1 MYRTPQA
8 RTAAHRFDQLV
19 AQGEI
24 QLNTADYPLDDDSKA
39 EILADF
45 APQFANTLLALAADC
60 LVDGTSSHLTLGEL
74 IAQHLPDL
82 ATRVELVKQLEQK
95 QENQAYEQQ
104 RKEYVDSYLDYEAS
118 QY

>member
-8 RTAAHRFDQLV
+8 RAAAHRFDQLV

-24 QLNTADYPLDDDSKA
+24 QLNPADYPLDADYKA

-82 ATRVELVKQLEQK
+82 TTRVELVKQLEQK

-104 RKEYVDSYLDYEAS
+104 REEYVSSYLDYEAS
-118 QY
+118 QD

>member
-1 MYRTPQA
+1 MYRTHQA
-8 RTAAHRFDQLV
+8 RTIAHRFDQLV
-19 AQGEI
+19 VQGEI
-24 QLNTADYPLDDDSKA
+24 QLNTADYPLDDDYKA

-60 LVDGTSSHLTLGEL
+60 IMDGASSHLTLGDL